1 MTSEQFEAF
10 LAQAGVD
17 AAAVGA
23 PERLLLPEPQV
34 DEARTARAGAAFVP
48 PALLHVR
55 SDALS
60 AAGIEAAFDEDAR
73 RLVLSARQDLA
84 FGLAESGTPFT
95 SGEAGGTRFHVATD
109 RPSAFGLWSVAGP
122 LAIGAID
129 ARAIEL
135 RVVHAWPS
143 PTGLDDSGV
152 QGDSGVARH
161 PNDSGVEA
169 PGVARRPNDSGVD
182 LHSGVVRPRSRWD
195 ETLAAGRIARA
206 MEPGASQA
214 ATIAAR
220 RWTRGLTGDQRALIE
235 RFAIVR
241 ARDVARQ
248 LARIQ
253 EGQGVD
259 QQLDFAWQG
268 ICWDRDD
275 VEGLRVLLREAH
287 AGETLTSALRAAD
300 EIGRAVRFSW
310 PSDVDVHD
318 ERLQRISEADPGAWW
333 GSTRR
338 QVVWL

>member
-17 AAAVGA
+17 AGAVGA
-23 PERLLLPEPQV
+23 AERLLLPEPQV
-34 DEARTARAGAAFVP
+34 DEARTTHIGTAFVP

-55 SDALS
+55 SDVLS
-60 AAGIEAAFDEDAR
+60 AAGIDAAFDEDAR
-73 RLVLSARQDLA
+73 TLVLSARQDLA
-84 FGLAESGTPFT
+84 FGLAESGAPFT
-95 SGEAGGTRFHVATD
+95 SGEASGIRFHVATD

-122 LAIGAID
+122 LAIGSID

-135 RVVHAWPS
+135 RVVHAWPA

-152 QGDSGVARH
+152 VPH
-161 PNDSGVEA
+161 
-169 PGVARRPNDSGVD
+169 
-182 LHSGVVRPRSRWD
+182 RSRWD

-220 RWTRGLTGDQRALIE
+220 RWTRELTADQRTLIE
-235 RFAIVR
+235 RFAIVQGHDIA
-241 ARDVARQ
+241 AR
-248 LARIQ
+248 
-253 EGQGVD
+253 
-259 QQLDFAWQG
+259 LDRLQTHFGPADASLDLAWQAL
-268 ICWDRDD
+268 CWDRDD
-275 VEGLRVLLREAH
+275 VDGIRVLLREAG
-287 AGETLTSALRAAD
+287 AGQTLTAALRAVD
-300 EIGRAVRFSW
+300 EAGRAVRFSW

>member
-17 AAAVGA
+17 AGAVGA
-23 PERLLLPEPQV
+23 AERLLLPEPQV
-34 DEARTARAGAAFVP
+34 DEARTARIGTGAVP
-48 PALLHVR
+48 AALLDVR

-60 AAGIEAAFDEDAR
+60 AAGIEAGFDEDAR
-73 RLVLSARQDLA
+73 TLVLSARQDLA
-84 FGLAESGTPFT
+84 FGLAER
-95 SGEAGGTRFHVATD
+95 EVVGTRFHVATD

-122 LAIGAID
+122 LAIGSID

-135 RVVHAWPS
+135 RVVHGWPAPPIRDEVNVSAW
-143 PTGLDDSGV
+143 D
-152 QGDSGVARH
+152 
-161 PNDSGVEA
+161 
-169 PGVARRPNDSGVD
+169 
-182 LHSGVVRPRSRWD
+182 RWQA
-195 ETLAAGRIARA
+195 TRAAGRIARGI
-206 MEPGASQA
+206 EPDADEA
-214 ATIAAR
+214 DAIAIR
-220 RWTRGLTGDQRALIE
+220 RWPRTLTAEQRALIE

-241 ARDVARQ
+241 ARDVESQ

-253 EGQGVD
+253 DGLGID

-275 VEGLRVLLREAH
+275 VEGIRVLLREAG
-287 AGETLTSALRAAD
+287 AGQALTAALRAVD
-300 EIGRAVRFSW
+300 EAGRAVRFSW

-318 ERLQRISEADPGAWW
+318 ERLQRISESDPGAWW